1 MLSRASRACYSIAR
15 PYPGFRFAPPWTLC
29 CCAIA
34 GWLNHGTLK
43 SVESRGTR
51 GLVRVFDNTVARD
64 VFRRVHLP
72 HAVPGT
78 SLNMNP
84 RLAAIAGKLKGA
96 VFPLTEAP
104 VLIGR
109 ETAANLCIADPSVSR
124 RHSQIEKEGGQFVIA
139 DLESLNGT
147 FINDVPV
154 KRRPLAHGDRVRI
167 GDSQF
172 LFLLH
177 DGEASPASKSSEVQF
192 EDRQLSGSTIQV
204 KFNDAIYLMARDLS
218 ALMKV
223 STTVNAIRGLEELQ
237 KTLLELLFEVV
248 PAERGAILLSH
259 GNGLEDAAVFGLDRA
274 RGPDEAIKVS
284 RTIAQQVLR
293 EKTALLISDAPAK
306 QEFGSDSLNQSRPSS
321 LMCVPLIMLERPQG
335 VIYLDTNAPDV
346 HFDQDH
352 LQLVSAI
359 AAISAVAIENA
370 RHIEWLQ
377 SENERLLADVNIEHN
392 MVGESPSMKQ
402 VYQFISK
409 VAPTDSTVLI
419 SGESGTGKELAAR
432 AIHQNSK
439 RAKLPFMAVNCA
451 ALAETL
457 LESELFGHEKGAFT
471 GAIAMKKGRLEVADG
486 GTVFLDEIGELSP
499 ALQVKLLRVLQER
512 EFERVGGTRT
522 IKVDIRLV
530 AATNKDL
537 EQAIAAGTF
546 RRDLFYRLN
555 VVELAMPPL
564 RQRPEDIS
572 LLANYFASKHGEKC
586 NRKILGVSPEAQARL
601 LSYEWPGNVRELEN
615 AIERAVV
622 LGATD
627 HILPEDLPEAT
638 LESEAA
644 ATTIPAPRY
653 HEAVT
658 QTKKQ
663 IILSAMD
670 QAKGSYTEAAKLLG
684 VHPNYLHRLIRN
696 LNLREQMKQ

>member
-1 MLSRASRACYSIAR
+1 
-15 PYPGFRFAPPWTLC
+15 
-29 CCAIA
+29 
-34 GWLNHGTLK
+34 
-43 SVESRGTR
+43 
-51 GLVRVFDNTVARD
+51 
-64 VFRRVHLP
+64 
-72 HAVPGT
+72 
-78 SLNMNP
+78 MNP

-96 VFPLTEAP
+96 VFPLTDAP

-109 ETAANLCIADPSVSR
+109 ETAAQLCIADPSVSR
-124 RHSQIEKEGGQFVIA
+124 RHSQIEKEGEQFVIA
-139 DLESLNGT
+139 DLDSLNGT

-177 DGEASPASKSSEVQF
+177 DGEASPASKSSEIKF
-192 EDRQLSGSTIQV
+192 EDRHLSGSTIQV
-204 KFNDAIYLMARDLS
+204 KFNDAVYLMARDLS

-248 PAERGAILLSH
+248 PAQRGAILLSE
-259 GNGLEDAAVFGLDRA
+259 GNGLEDAAVFGLDRS

-284 RTIAQQVLR
+284 RTIAQQVLG
-293 EKTALLISDAPAK
+293 EKTSLLMSDAPAK
-306 QEFGSDSLNQSRPSS
+306 QGFGSESLNQSRPSS
-321 LMCVPLIMLERPQG
+321 LMCVPLIMLERPLG
-335 VIYLDTNAPDV
+335 IIYLETNAPDE

-359 AAISAVAIENA
+359 AAITAVAIENA

-402 VYQFISK
+402 VYQLISK

-471 GAIAMKKGRLEVADG
+471 GALAMKKGRLEVADG

-499 ALQVKLLRVLQER
+499 GLQVKLLRVLQER

-522 IKVDIRLV
+522 IKVDIRLI

-546 RRDLFYRLN
+546 RQDLFYRLN

-564 RQRPEDIS
+564 RERPEDIP

-586 NRKILGVSPEAQARL
+586 NRKILGVSSEAQARL

-644 ATTIPAPRY
+644 ATMPAPKY

-658 QTKKQ
+658 QTKKE

-670 QAKGSYTEAAKLLG
+670 QAKGSYTEAARLLG

-696 LNLREQMKQ
+696 LNLRDQVKQ

>member
-1 MLSRASRACYSIAR
+1 
-15 PYPGFRFAPPWTLC
+15 
-29 CCAIA
+29 
-34 GWLNHGTLK
+34 
-43 SVESRGTR
+43 
-51 GLVRVFDNTVARD
+51 
-64 VFRRVHLP
+64 
-72 HAVPGT
+72 
-78 SLNMNP
+78 MNP
-84 RLAAIAGKLKGA
+84 RLAAIAGRLKGA
-96 VFPLTEAP
+96 VFPLAAAP

-124 RHSQIEKEGGQFVIA
+124 RHSQIEKEGDQFVIV

-167 GDSQF
+167 GDAQF

-177 DGEASPASKSSEVQF
+177 DGEASPASRSSEIKF
-192 EDRQLSGSTIQV
+192 EERNLSGSTIQV
-204 KFNDAIYLMARDLS
+204 KFNDAVYLMARDLS

-248 PAERGAILLSH
+248 PAERGAILLSQ

-293 EKTALLISDAPAK
+293 EKTSLLMSDAPAK
-306 QEFGSDSLNQSRPSS
+306 LGFGSESLNQSRPSS
-321 LMCVPLIMLERPQG
+321 LMCVPLIMHDQPLG
-335 VIYLDTNAPDV
+335 VIYLETNAPDD

-352 LQLVSAI
+352 LQLVTAI
-359 AAISAVAIENA
+359 AAITAVAIENA

-402 VYQFISK
+402 VYQLISK
-409 VAPTDSTVLI
+409 VAPTDSTVMI

-432 AIHQNSK
+432 AIHLNSK
-439 RAKLPFMAVNCA
+439 RAKLPFMGVNCA

-471 GAIAMKKGRLEVADG
+471 GALAMKKGRLEVADG

-522 IKVDIRLV
+522 IRVDIRLV

-546 RRDLFYRLN
+546 RQDLFYRLN

-564 RQRPEDIS
+564 RERPEDIP

-638 LESEAA
+638 LESGA
-644 ATTIPAPRY
+644 ATTTAPAPGY

-696 LNLREQMKQ
+696 LKLRDQIRQ

>member
-1 MLSRASRACYSIAR
+1 MPL
-15 PYPGFRFAPPWTLC
+15 
-29 CCAIA
+29 
-34 GWLNHGTLK
+34 
-43 SVESRGTR
+43 
-51 GLVRVFDNTVARD
+51 
-64 VFRRVHLP
+64 
-72 HAVPGT
+72 AVPGP
-78 SLNMNP
+78 LKMNP

-96 VFPLTEAP
+96 VFPLIEAP

-124 RHSQIEKEGGQFVIA
+124 RHSQIEKEGGHFVIS

-154 KRRPLAHGDRVRI
+154 KRRKLAHGDRVRI

-177 DGEASPASKSSEVQF
+177 DGEASPASKSSEVRF
-192 EDRQLSGSTIQV
+192 EDRLLSGSTIQV
-204 KFNDAIYLMARDLS
+204 KFNDAVYLMARDLS

-223 STTVNAIRGLEELQ
+223 STTVNAIRGIEELQ

-248 PAERGAILLSH
+248 PAERGAILLSN

-274 RGPDEAIKVS
+274 RGPDEAIRVS
-284 RTIAQQVLR
+284 RTIAQQVMR
-293 EKTALLISDAPAK
+293 EKTSMLVSEAPVE
-306 QEFGSDSLNQSRPSS
+306 QGLSSHSLNQSRANS
-321 LMCVPLIMLERPQG
+321 LICVPLIMLERPLG

-346 HFDQDH
+346 HFDEDH

-359 AAISAVAIENA
+359 AAITAVAIENA
-370 RHIEWLQ
+370 RHFEWLQ
-377 SENERLLADVNIEHN
+377 GENERLLADVNIEHN
-392 MVGESPSMKQ
+392 MVGESPSMKH
-402 VYQFISK
+402 VYQFITK

-439 RAKLPFMAVNCA
+439 RARLPFMAVNCA

-471 GAIAMKKGRLEVADG
+471 GATAMKKGRLEVADG
-486 GTVFLDEIGELSP
+486 GTVFLDEIGELTP

-522 IKVDIRLV
+522 IKVDIRLL

-537 EQAIAAGTF
+537 EQAIADGTF
-546 RRDLFYRLN
+546 RQDLFYRLN

-564 RQRPEDIS
+564 RERPEDIS

-586 NRKILGVSPEAQARL
+586 NRRILGVSPQAQAQL

-622 LGATD
+622 LGSTD
-627 HILPEDLPEAT
+627 HILPEDLPEST
-638 LESEAA
+638 FESEVA
-644 ATTIPAPRY
+644 ATNKPAAGY
-653 HEAVT
+653 HDAVT

-670 QAKGSYTEAAKLLG
+670 QAKGSYTEAARLLG

-696 LNLREQMKQ
+696 LNLRDQIKQ